1 MFKNIKFY
9 KQPSDIKL
17 HSLIYLNSSLNKYTT
32 HKKKKQRSLFARL
45 FDLFYEVETRAVN
58 MYLIL

>member
-1 MFKNIKFY
+1 MKFF

-32 HKKKKQRSLFARL
+32 HKKKKRSIFARL